1 MSNIIENM
9 YSTDYTKDGSVVY
22 RAPVSEEYH
31 VVDSSSSSYT
41 NQKGIDHSSAQA
53 KEYASG
59 DNMSTPS
66 SKDLNPATSAATGG
80 FKKSKYLR
88 EFSIK
93 INSKGYKVMDYD
105 EISAIKKV
113 FKKTNSNK
121 DYLINCNNH
130 LYKGCKGKITKL
142 YK

>member
-1 MSNIIENM
+1 MN
-9 YSTDYTKDGSVVY
+9 STNYIKNGSVVY
-22 RAPVSEEYH
+22 EAPISEEYN
-31 VVDSSSSSYT
+31 VMDSSSSAYT
-41 NQKGIDHSSAQA
+41 NQKSMDHVSTQA
-53 KEYASG
+53 KENASG
-59 DNMSTPS
+59 DSMPTPP
-66 SKDLNPATSAATGG
+66 SKDLNPATYVAYGSG
-80 FKKSKYLR
+80 KKKYLK
-88 EFSIK
+88 EFRIK

-121 DYLINCNNH
+121 DYLISCNNH

>member
-1 MSNIIENM
+1 MSNNVQPIN
-9 YSTDYTKDGSVVY
+9 STLSEYE
-22 RAPVSEEYH
+22 APISEEYNI
-31 VVDSSSSSYT
+31 VDSSSSAYS
-41 NQKGIDHSSAQA
+41 NQKTMDHISTQA
-53 KEYASG
+53 KENASG
-59 DNMSTPS
+59 DTMSTPS
-66 SKDLNPATSAATGG
+66 SKDLNPTTYVASGAG
-80 FKKSKYLR
+80 KKKYLR
-88 EFSIK
+88 EFRIK